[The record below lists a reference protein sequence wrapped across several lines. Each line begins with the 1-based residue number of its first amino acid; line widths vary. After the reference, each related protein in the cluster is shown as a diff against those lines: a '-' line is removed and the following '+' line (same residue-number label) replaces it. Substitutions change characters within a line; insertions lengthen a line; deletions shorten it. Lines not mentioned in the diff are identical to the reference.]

1 MASRREIKLQNQV
14 LFRDE
19 KISDLK
25 NRSDKAWEIIKDI
38 FDNHEAGDDIDSKL
52 AKALNILAE
61 HEAI

>member
-19 KISDLK
+19 KISELK
-25 NRSDKAWEIIKDI
+25 GRSSKAWDIIKDI
-38 FDNHEAGDDIDSKL
+38 IDNYEAGDDVDRKL
-52 AKALNILAE
+52 TKAMNVLAE

>member
-38 FDNHEAGDDIDSKL
+38 FDKHEAGDDIDSKL